1 MSHRCH
7 LPNFCSRRLYVF
19 SDHLIGLF
27 CCILVVALVFFSA
40 SVASAAVQARG
51 MASLQGAS
59 EADARTSALNDAMRK
74 AVEQAIGAML
84 TSETLV
90 ENYVVIQDKI
100 LTKVQGYVKN
110 YKILSEGRSGTDY
123 EVVIDAEVE
132 EMALAD
138 DVAALAHVLP
148 RMNYPTM
155 VVTVAQKAMT
165 SEMGSVQL
173 DVGAAEQ
180 TVVQILSEKG
190 FRIAE
195 PSALEAERLRQ
206 VALAAQTNAGSLA
219 QAREAASHLAQ
230 LMVACQLVMQDNGP
244 APYNPRIHS
253 YGAFLTA
260 KLYETG
266 TGRMLA
272 TASADANVPNISFAQ
287 GALKA
292 SQEAAKKL
300 ANDLSSKVVKVWLDA
315 CYNEHEVSLIVE
327 NISFDELASLQAG
340 LSGLRGVSRVNKKG
354 FLQNR
359 AELLIGWKD
368 CNTQRLAE
376 LLSTSMSA
384 LKIIEVQG
392 NTIRAS
398 YGMKTATTSRKG
410 R

>member
-1 MSHRCH
+1 MRGEDMMSRTA
-7 LPNFCSRRLYVF
+7 LFAFNPMRLCLALLAF
-19 SDHLIGLF
+19 GMLF
-27 CCILVVALVFFSA
+27 CFSGGA
-40 SVASAAVQARG
+40 WAAVQAKG
-51 MASLQGAS
+51 MASLQGVS
-59 EADARTSALNDAMRK
+59 EADARTTALNDAMRK

-110 YKILSEGRSGTDY
+110 YKILSEGRTGTDY
-123 EVVIDAEVE
+123 EVVIQAEVE
-132 EMALAD
+132 EAALAD
-138 DVAALAHVLP
+138 DVTALAHVLP
-148 RMNYPTM
+148 RMNYPTL
-155 VVTVAQKAMT
+155 VVTVTQKAMT
-165 SEMGSVQL
+165 SEMGGVQL

-180 TVVQILSEKG
+180 TIVQILSEKG

-206 VALAAQTNAGSLA
+206 VALAAQSGASALT
-219 QAREAASHLAQ
+219 QAVEAASHLAQ

-266 TGRMLA
+266 SGRMLA

-292 SQEAAKKL
+292 SQEAAKKI

-315 CYNEHEVSLIVE
+315 CYNEHEVALVVDGL
-327 NISFDELASLQAG
+327 SFDEISALQTSI
-340 LSGLRGVSRVNKKG
+340 SGIRGVLRVNKKG

-359 AELLIGWKD
+359 AELLVGWRD

-376 LLSTSMSA
+376 MLTSIPG
-384 LKIIEVQG
+384 LKIQEVHG

-398 YGMKTATTSRKG
+398 YGTAFKAGRKG

>member
-1 MSHRCH
+1 MSYMVEAC
-7 LPNFCSRRLYVF
+7 FCKRGVLCPCSN
-19 SDHLIGLF
+19 IITGLF
-27 CCILVVALVFFSA
+27 CGLLAFLMVFFEA
-40 SVASAAVQARG
+40 QAACAAVQVRG
-51 MASLQGAS
+51 MASLQGVS

-100 LTKVQGYVKN
+100 LTKVQGYVKK
-110 YKILSEGRSGTDY
+110 YKILSEGRSGVDY

-180 TVVQILSEKG
+180 TIVQILSEKG
-190 FRIAE
+190 FRMAE

-206 VALAAQTNAGSLA
+206 VALAAQSSAGVLA

-230 LMVACQLVMQDNGP
+230 LMVTCQLVMQDNGP

-327 NISFDELASLQAG
+327 NLSFDEVVGLQAS
-340 LSGLRGVSRVNKKG
+340 LSGLKGVLRMNKKG

-359 AELLIGWKD
+359 AELLIGWRD

-376 LLSTSMSA
+376 LIASSIPT
-384 LKIIEVQG
+384 LKIYEVQG

-398 YGMKTATTSRKG
+398 YDTKAATNRKG

>member
-1 MSHRCH
+1 
-7 LPNFCSRRLYVF
+7 
-19 SDHLIGLF
+19 
-27 CCILVVALVFFSA
+27 
-40 SVASAAVQARG
+40 
-51 MASLQGAS
+51 
-59 EADARTSALNDAMRK
+59 
-74 AVEQAIGAML
+74 
-84 TSETLV
+84 
-90 ENYVVIQDKI
+90 
-100 LTKVQGYVKN
+100 
-110 YKILSEGRSGTDY
+110 
-123 EVVIDAEVE
+123 
-132 EMALAD
+132 
-138 DVAALAHVLP
+138 
-148 RMNYPTM
+148 
-155 VVTVAQKAMT
+155 
-165 SEMGSVQL
+165 MGGVQL
-173 DVGAAEQ
+173 NVGAAEQ
-180 TVVQILSEKG
+180 TIVQILSEKG

-206 VALAAQTNAGSLA
+206 VAMAAQSGAGVLA

-230 LMVACQLVMQDNGP
+230 LMVTCQLVMQDNGP

-260 KLYETG
+260 KLYETS

-327 NISFDELASLQAG
+327 NISFDEVASLQAG

-376 LLSTSMSA
+376 IISTSVPL
-384 LKIIEVQG
+384 LKISEVQG

-398 YGMKTATTSRKG
+398 YGMKTATSKKG

>member
-1 MSHRCH
+1 MAGMIDWAC
-7 LPNFCSRRLYVF
+7 FCKRGILFALANSVKGVLCGLLAILMVF
-19 SDHLIGLF
+19 LG
-27 CCILVVALVFFSA
+27 AQA
-40 SVASAAVQARG
+40 AYAAVQARG
-51 MASLQGAS
+51 MASLQGVS

-90 ENYVVIQDKI
+90 ENYVVIKDKI
-100 LTKVQGYVKN
+100 LTKVQGYVKK
-110 YKILSEGRSGTDY
+110 YKILSEGRTGTDY
-123 EVVIDAEVE
+123 EMVIDADVE
-132 EMALAD
+132 ESVLAD

-180 TVVQILSEKG
+180 TIVQILSEKG
-190 FRIAE
+190 FRMAE

-206 VALAAQTNAGSLA
+206 VALSAQSSAGVLA
-219 QAREAASHLAQ
+219 QALEAASHLAQ
-230 LMVACQLVMQDNGP
+230 LMVTCQLVMQDNGP

-327 NISFDELASLQAG
+327 NISFDGLASLQSG
-340 LSGLRGVSRVNKKG
+340 LSGLSGVLRVTKKG

-359 AELLIGWKD
+359 AELLVGWRD

-376 LLSTSMSA
+376 LIASSIPT
-384 LKIIEVQG
+384 LKISEVQG

-398 YGMKTATTSRKG
+398 YGIQTVIHRKG
-410 R
+410 M

>member
-1 MSHRCH
+1 MTCMVGLSG
-7 LPNFCSRRLYVF
+7 FQRRGVSAFGNTLN
-19 SDHLIGLF
+19 GLF
-27 CCILVVALVFFSA
+27 CGLLALLMVFLEA
-40 SVASAAVQARG
+40 QAVCAAVQARG
-51 MASLQGAS
+51 MASLEGTT

-100 LTKVQGYVKN
+100 LTKVHGYVKN
-110 YKILSEGRSGTDY
+110 YKILSEGRTGTDY
-123 EVVIDAEVE
+123 EVVIQAEVE
-132 EMALAD
+132 EAALAD

-148 RMNYPTM
+148 RMNYPTL

-165 SEMGSVQL
+165 SEMGNVQL

-180 TVVQILSEKG
+180 TIVQILSEKG

-206 VALAAQTNAGSLA
+206 VALAAQSGGGVLA

-230 LMVACQLVMQDNGP
+230 LMVTCQLVMQDNGP
-244 APYNPRIHS
+244 APYNSRIHS

-272 TASADANVPNISFAQ
+272 TSSADANAPNISFAQ

-292 SQEAAKKL
+292 SQDAARKL
-300 ANDLSSKVVKVWLDA
+300 ANDLASKVVKVWLDA
-315 CYNEHEVSLIVE
+315 CYNEHEVSVIVE
-327 NISFDELASLQAG
+327 NISFDELSLLQSS
-340 LSGLRGVSRVNKKG
+340 LSGIRGVSRVNKKG

-359 AELLIGWKD
+359 AELLVGWRD

-376 LLSTSMSA
+376 LISTSVPA
-384 LKIIEVQG
+384 LRISEVQG
-392 NTIRAS
+392 NTIRTS
-398 YGMKTATTSRKG
+398 YGVKAAINKKG